1 MQKAQS
7 ADPLRSPTRARA
19 HGDGDTI
26 NSIYTPS
33 SLPPALASTFCQ
45 SQHWGRGGSCLFLLL
60 LLWEKLLWQGRVS
73 AICLPA
79 CGMPIPAGV
88 PIPATGWG
96 PGLFFSTP
104 GLCAEPPSLLRESR
118 PCQRGGYSYPGGGGG
133 NHNERSLGPLL
144 EVANTQA
151 KEPSARDL
159 LADR

>member
-7 ADPLRSPTRARA
+7 ADPLRSPTRAGA

-26 NSIYTPS
+26 SSIYTPS
-33 SLPPALASTFCQ
+33 SLPPSGPGLSLLPIPALGEGRQLSASPAPALGKAALA
-45 SQHWGRGGSCLFLLL
+45 G
-60 LLWEKLLWQGRVS
+60 QGLSHLSPGMR
-73 AICLPA
+73 A
-79 CGMPIPAGV
+79 CGM

-118 PCQRGGYSYPGGGGG
+118 PCQRGGYSCPRGGGG